1 MKTKHFF
8 FYFLFIN
15 LNLLYG
21 QDISST
27 ASETIVEF
35 SHSEGYTSGDKI
47 ALEPGWMGSTNWKT
61 TQVIYNNGSA
71 SGDGNAN
78 RLVVKRKFQRSQKNQ
93 PLQADS
99 GEIITLKMIFRPNG
113 STSTAFDHVD
123 GIASGQLFAFGLKD
137 SFDPADTQPATT
149 DNGEVIGIEI
159 DADNKLGIQ
168 YKDDTPQLYS
178 YSYWNSLTI
187 KFFVGN
193 NLDNSSIKIKLEH
206 NTGTESMIT
215 SGWLDHTWDSQS
227 LYDAVIGN
235 GAYMIFQSG
244 DALGTDTSATQI
256 YIDKYSFHTG
266 DSGQLFLGGGLTS
279 AGSWSGGTLPN
290 SSDRLFIFNKYPN
303 LNNGGYD
310 FECSYLFIDSN
321 STFNVT
327 KSNSTNIDNITLDG
341 VLNILTFDNQIS
353 IAKENNINVNNNLSI
368 NGTLNI
374 SPASSLTV
382 SGNLTN
388 NGTVTLNSDSDE
400 FSSIIVEGTSSG
412 NNITYNRYV
421 NTVGSGEWDL
431 IGSPVDGLSI
441 SSFITTNGSSLA
453 SNGTQHA
460 IGRYFNDT
468 DSWKNYAS
476 DGDGT
481 NTLAITGGFNLG
493 EGYQMGSTS
502 TSGETLAFTGT
513 VATSAQT
520 QSVIN
525 NDGNGSGGR
534 RWNLVAN
541 PFPSYLNLN
550 TQAHATNN
558 FLKVNIDSGVIDS
571 SFGYLYGWDAD
582 GSGYTI
588 YNNNASDGFT
598 DYIAPG
604 QGFFVAA
611 ASSSAADISF
621 TTDMRTTSGGD
632 DFVSGRLAQS
642 TWSRFYLRLYEDES
656 FASETQFY
664 FEEGLS
670 FGLDP
675 GHDAGAPFEDS
686 LMSRLPENDQGVGMA
701 INAMGLSALDEETL
715 IPLVLNRD
723 AGVEFSI
730 SFEDSTI
737 PEDVG
742 VYLEDT
748 LLETLTDLRS
758 SDFTLTPESDLFD
771 MGRFYLRI
779 GNTSLGGDDLD
790 ESYISIYKAASDD
803 FVTIEG
809 LSNVEKVNV
818 QLFNIIGQEVLTTTL
833 NSNQSTQRVSTC
845 GLTTGIYVIRLQADR
860 SVIAKKIIIN

>member
-1 MKTKHFF
+1 MLAL
-8 FYFLFIN
+8 FLLPIALQITEIN
-15 LNLLYG
+15 YNNTGTDYEWIELYNPTNASI
-21 QDISST
+21 DISGYIITDNYPNTLATIPNST
-27 ASETIVEF
+27 SINAESYFVIT
-35 SHSEGYTSGDKI
+35 
-47 ALEPGWMGSTNWKT
+47 TN
-61 TQVIYNNGSA
+61 
-71 SGDGNAN
+71 GDGNIPPNFSADYDPVSYCN
-78 RLVVKRKFQRSQKNQ
+78 YCFLNDDGDSVILKDNSGNLVDQVDYDDSSPWPTIPDGSSYFTLELSSLTSNNFYGSNWQGS
-93 PLQADS
+93 LADY
-99 GEIITLKMIFRPNG
+99 G
-113 STSTAFDHVD
+113 S
-123 GIASGQLFAFGLKD
+123 SGQKSTEAW
-137 SFDPADTQPATT
+137 DTNNTSSSDLNINNSEHRVIST
-149 DNGEVIGIEI
+149 DAAINNITVSSG
-159 DADNKLGIQ
+159 
-168 YKDDTPQLYS
+168 S
-178 YSYWNSLTI
+178 SLTI
-187 KFFVGN
+187 NKNG
-193 NLDNSSIKIKLEH
+193 
-206 NTGTESMIT
+206 
-215 SGWLDHTWDSQS
+215 S
-227 LYDAVIGN
+227 L
-235 GAYMIFQSG
+235 S
-244 DALGTDTSATQI
+244 
-256 YIDKYSFHTG
+256 
-266 DSGQLFLGGGLTS
+266 
-279 AGSWSGGTLPN
+279 
-290 SSDRLFIFNKYPN
+290 
-303 LNNGGYD
+303 
-310 FECSYLFIDSN
+310 
-321 STFNVT
+321 
-327 KSNSTNIDNITLDG
+327 
-341 VLNILTFDNQIS
+341 
-353 IAKENNINVNNNLSI
+353 
-368 NGTLNI
+368 
-374 SPASSLTV
+374 V
-382 SGNLTN
+382 SGNFTN
-388 NGTVTLNSDSDE
+388 NGTVTLNSDADE

-412 NNITYNRYV
+412 NITYNRYV

-460 IGRYFNDT
+460 IGRHFNDT

-476 DGDGT
+476 DGNGT
-481 NTLAITGGFNLG
+481 NTLAITGDFNLG
-493 EGYQMGSTS
+493 EGYQMASAI
-502 TSGETLAFTGT
+502 GETLAFTGT
-513 VATSAQT
+513 VAPSAQT

-588 YNNNASDGFT
+588 YNNNAGDGFT

-621 TTDMRTTSGGD
+621 TPAMRTTSGGD
-632 DFVSGRLAQS
+632 DFISDRLAQS
-642 TWSRFYLRLYEDES
+642 TWSNFYLRLYEDEN
-656 FASETQFY
+656 FTSETQFY

-670 FGLDP
+670 LGLDP
-675 GHDAGAPFEDS
+675 GHDAGAPFEDI
-686 LMSRLPENDQGVGMA
+686 LMSRLSDNDQGIGMA

-779 GNTSLGGDDLD
+779 GNTSLGGNDLD
-790 ESYISIYKAASDD
+790 ESYISIYKAAIDD

-809 LSNVEKVNV
+809 LSNVEKANV
-818 QLFNIIGQEVLTTTL
+818 QLFNIIGQEVLRTTL
-833 NSNQSTQRVSTC
+833 NSNQSTQRVSTS